1 MKTFLVIIVVSLM
14 AGVFRAPAFLVCERP
29 LKKADCVIA
38 MLGGDFAA
46 RKREA
51 VSLIEKGVADTLLI
65 PAWRQVIRYKGEGG
79 SRKPTGKKTVMVA
92 GRPQVSVRIF
102 GRRWDLYENT
112 HLELLQAR
120 AMMEKLGLK
129 SAVVVSSPYHLRR
142 LQLIAGQVFSDED
155 GYKIGLK
162 STSLESYN
170 FLACLQSECCRK
182 YVASEYLKIA
192 WFLVYGWF
200 VK

>member
-1 MKTFLVIIVVSLM
+1 MKLFLTIIVVALL

-38 MLGGDFAA
+38 MLGGDFGE

-51 VSLIEKGVADTLLI
+51 VSLIEKGVADVLLI
-65 PAWRQVIRYKGEGG
+65 PAWRQMVRYEDGG
-79 SRKPTGKKTVMVA
+79 RREAGKKTVMAA
-92 GRPQVSVRIF
+92 GRPQVSVELF
-102 GRRWDLYENT
+102 GRRIDLYENT
-112 HLELLQAR
+112 HLELLLAR
-120 AMMEKLGLK
+120 EMMEKLDLK

-142 LQLIAGQVFSDED
+142 LQLIAGQVFADGD

-162 STSLESYN
+162 STSLKSYHP
-170 FLACLQSECCRK
+170 LACWQSERCRK

-200 VK
+200 GK

>member
-1 MKTFLVIIVVSLM
+1 MKTFLVIIVVSLL

-29 LKKADCVIA
+29 LKKVDCVIA
-38 MLGGDFAA
+38 MLGTEFKA

-65 PAWRQVIRYKGEGG
+65 PAWRQVIRYEGEE
-79 SRKPTGKKTVMVA
+79 RREAGKKTVMVA
-92 GRPQVSVRIF
+92 GRPQVSVKIF
-102 GRRWDLYENT
+102 GRRLDLYENT
-112 HLELLQAR
+112 HLELLLAR
-120 AMMEKLGLK
+120 EMMENLGMK

-142 LQLIAGQVFSDED
+142 LQLIAGQVFADGD

-162 STSLESYN
+162 STSLKSYHP
-170 FLACLQSECCRK
+170 LDCLQSGRCRK

-200 VK
+200 V